1 MAREWRVYSKK
12 ADFDAIAEK
21 FGIDRLTAGLL
32 VNRGVRDD
40 KDIDKYLNGGLKDL
54 YDPMLLPDMERA
66 VDRVKDSIITGKH
79 IRIVGD
85 YDIDGVCSVYI
96 LIRGLTFFAERIFGD
111 SLKKESEEKKCELP
125 VPVIDHVIPDRI
137 RDGYGI
143 NRHII
148 ERAVEEK
155 VDVIITCDN
164 GISAIDEL
172 EYARDN
178 GISVIVTDHHEVR
191 KDEEGRD
198 ILPPCDAVTDPKRS
212 DSIYPLSGICGAVVA
227 WKLVW
232 ALLRELTEESREAA
246 FKVCFEELLP
256 FAAVATVGDVMEL
269 LDENRIIVRE
279 GLKLINS
286 GRLLNLGMRKLI
298 EGCGIADKEIGSYHI
313 GFVIGPCINAGGRLE
328 TAETALRLFM
338 STDEKS
344 ACALSEK
351 LIELNARRKE
361 MTEEGVKKAC
371 ELCEKDYADDKVLVV
386 YLGDLHESLAGIVAG
401 RIRERYSKPAFVITD
416 AEEGLKGSGRSIEAY
431 HMFDKLCEVA
441 DILEKFGGHP
451 MAAGLSLKRENL
463 DELRKRLNEG
473 CGLTEDDL
481 KEKKGIDFIIPV
493 SYITSG
499 LIEEM
504 DILKPFGQGNEKP
517 VLADRELSATDIR
530 ILGKNKNVLKLRLI
544 DKNGYNISGI
554 MFGDGE
560 ENAEKI
566 KDIMSKKGSVS
577 IVYYPEINVF
587 NGRRSLQLTLLDIL

>member
-1 MAREWRVYSKK
+1 
-12 ADFDAIAEK
+12 
-21 FGIDRLTAGLL
+21 
-32 VNRGVRDD
+32 
-40 KDIDKYLNGGLKDL
+40 
-54 YDPMLLPDMERA
+54 
-66 VDRVKDSIITGKH
+66 
-79 IRIVGD
+79 
-85 YDIDGVCSVYI
+85 
-96 LIRGLTFFAERIFGD
+96 
-111 SLKKESEEKKCELP
+111 
-125 VPVIDHVIPDRI
+125 
-137 RDGYGI
+137 
-143 NRHII
+143 
-148 ERAVEEK
+148 
-155 VDVIITCDN
+155 
-164 GISAIDEL
+164 
-172 EYARDN
+172 
-178 GISVIVTDHHEVR
+178 
-191 KDEEGRD
+191 
-198 ILPPCDAVTDPKRS
+198 
-212 DSIYPLSGICGAVVA
+212 
-227 WKLVW
+227 
-232 ALLRELTEESREAA
+232 
-246 FKVCFEELLP
+246 
-256 FAAVATVGDVMEL
+256 
-269 LDENRIIVRE
+269 
-279 GLKLINS
+279 
-286 GRLLNLGMRKLI
+286 MRKLI

-544 DKNGYNISGI
+544 DKNGYFVGGIITAGMKVSLKGLVDNTAQLYDVLLEKPRKIICKNTKECIQSGVI
-554 MFGDGE
+554 YGQAYMVSEFARRMENELGYTLNRVLTGGFSKIIKDEIVCFAYE
-560 ENAEKI
+560 ENLALDGLFKIYKFNESEK
-566 KDIMSKKGSVS
+566 
-577 IVYYPEINVF
+577 
-587 NGRRSLQLTLLDIL
+587 